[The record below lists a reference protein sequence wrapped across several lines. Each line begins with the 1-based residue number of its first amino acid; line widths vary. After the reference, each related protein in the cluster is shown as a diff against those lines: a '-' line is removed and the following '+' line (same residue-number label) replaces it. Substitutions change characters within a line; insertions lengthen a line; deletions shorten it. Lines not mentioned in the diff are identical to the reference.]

1 MTDRWLILAD
11 DLTGAADAASA
22 FARRG
27 HTTEVTWGES
37 QPADAAVVAY
47 DADSRRLSP
56 ASAAARHQSAT
67 RRLLAPDRMLFK
79 KIDSTLRGQPAA
91 EIAAL
96 CETLRELARPAC
108 GVLAAANPSMGRSTL
123 GSRVFVHGQRLEDT
137 ETWRHDHTYADA
149 DLAAIV
155 AATGLTTITL
165 PLAAVRGDAA
175 TLHGVLSDA
184 VNTAARLE
192 KCIVVIADAESDEDL
207 SRIAAA
213 ANGKVGF
220 FIGTAGLSAALAKRM
235 PARERGPSQ
244 FPRHEAGAVI
254 VMGSLA
260 SASREAARELKA
272 RMSVRHVCFEPE
284 TLLDESLASERARE
298 AARIAATLQG
308 GDDVL
313 VEIAAGATPD
323 PDLGPSLARS
333 LAECLWPATWSLS
346 GLIATG
352 GEIASALL
360 ARWCVGG
367 IRLLDEVEA
376 GISLGIIAIH
386 DTHIPI
392 ITKPGAFGDAGSLV
406 RSLERLHAL
415 KRSGMYP

>member
-1 MTDRWLILAD
+1 MSDRWLILAD

-27 HTTEVTWGES
+27 HATEVTWGES
-37 QPADAAVVAY
+37 LPSDVAVVAY

-56 ASAAARHQSAT
+56 TSAAARHRSAT
-67 RRLLAPDRMLFK
+67 RRLLAPDRGLFK

-96 CETLRELARPAC
+96 CATLRDLARPAC
-108 GVLAAANPSMGRSTL
+108 GVLAPANPSMGRSTRD
-123 GSRVFVHGQRLEDT
+123 GRVFVHGQRLEDT
-137 ETWRHDHTYADA
+137 ETWRLDHTYADA
-149 DLAAIV
+149 DLAAMV
-155 AATGLTTITL
+155 ATAGLDTITL
-165 PLAAVRGDAA
+165 PLDAVRADA
-175 TLHGVLSDA
+175 TLHAGLSDA
-184 VNTAARLE
+184 VGNAERLE
-192 KCIVVIADAESDEDL
+192 KPVVVIADAETDEDL

-213 ANGKVGF
+213 ASGKVGLF
-220 FIGTAGLSAALAKRM
+220 VGTAGLASALAKRM
-235 PARERGPSQ
+235 PARERAPSQ
-244 FPRHEAGAVI
+244 FSRHQAGAVI

-260 SASREAARELKA
+260 SASRDAARELQA
-272 RMSVRHVCFEPE
+272 RMGVRHVCFEPE
-284 TLLDESLASERARE
+284 TLLDESRASERARE
-298 AARIAATLQG
+298 ATRIAATLKN

-313 VEIAAGATPD
+313 VEIAAGVTPD

-333 LAECLWPATWSLS
+333 LAECLWPAMWCVS

-367 IRLLDEVEA
+367 ILLLDEVEA

>member
-1 MTDRWLILAD
+1 M
-11 DLTGAADAASA
+11 
-22 FARRG
+22 
-27 HTTEVTWGES
+27 
-37 QPADAAVVAY
+37 
-47 DADSRRLSP
+47 
-56 ASAAARHQSAT
+56 
-67 RRLLAPDRMLFK
+67 
-79 KIDSTLRGQPAA
+79 
-91 EIAAL
+91 
-96 CETLRELARPAC
+96 
-108 GVLAAANPSMGRSTL
+108 
-123 GSRVFVHGQRLEDT
+123 
-137 ETWRHDHTYADA
+137 
-149 DLAAIV
+149 
-155 AATGLTTITL
+155 
-165 PLAAVRGDAA
+165 
-175 TLHGVLSDA
+175 
-184 VNTAARLE
+184 
-192 KCIVVIADAESDEDL
+192 VIADAESDEDL

-220 FIGTAGLSAALAKRM
+220 FIGTAGLSSALAKRM
-235 PARERGPSQ
+235 PARERGPAQ

-272 RMSVRHVCFEPE
+272 RMGVRHVCFEPE

-298 AARIAATLQG
+298 AARIAATLQS

-333 LAECLWPATWSLS
+333 LAECLWPAMWSVS